1 MAKKVILTK
10 RFIPEAVD
18 RLARSFDLVI
28 AADSGKSPAEVLTE
42 NKDAEALISF
52 LSDPIDKDT
61 IDLGGNLKIIAN
73 YAVGYNNIDFR
84 YAMEKGLF
92 VTHTPDVLTDATAD
106 LAMALILAVSRK
118 IVAADRFLRSG
129 QFKGWDANLLLGKEL
144 NGSVIGIIGLG
155 RIGLAVARR
164 APGFGLKAIYY
175 SKPRENK
182 LEQEYGFEFVE
193 FEELVTRAD
202 IITVHIP
209 YSKDIHHLFNRQVF
223 DKMKP
228 DAIFINTSRGPLMNE
243 EHLAERLEKYESFG
257 AGLDVYEFEPQVN
270 ERLKKLKNAVLV
282 PHIGSATYKARLG
295 MASMAIES
303 VEQALSGRTPAH
315 LIPEFKK

>member
-1 MAKKVILTK
+1 MPKKVILTR
-10 RFIPEAVD
+10 RFIQEAID
-18 RLARSFDLVI
+18 RLAQAFHLVI
-28 AADSGKSPAEVLTE
+28 AADSGKSPAEVLAE

-52 LSDPIDKDT
+52 LSDPVDKDT
-61 IDLGGNLKIIAN
+61 IDLGENLKIIAN

-84 YAMEKGLF
+84 HAMAKDLF
-92 VTHTPDVLTDATAD
+92 VTHTPDVLTNATAD
-106 LAMALILAVSRK
+106 LAMALILAVSRR
-118 IVAADRFLRSG
+118 IVDADRFLRSG

-144 NGSVIGIIGLG
+144 NDSVLGIIGLG

-164 APGFGLKAIYY
+164 AIGFGLKAIYY
-175 SKPRENK
+175 SRPRENK
-182 LEQEYGFEFVE
+182 LEQEYGFEFVD
-193 FEELVTRAD
+193 FEELITRAD

-209 YSKDIHHLFNRQVF
+209 YSEDMHHLFNRQVF
-223 DKMKP
+223 AKMKP
-228 DAIFINTSRGPLMNE
+228 DAIFINTSRGPMMNE
-243 EHLAERLEKYESFG
+243 EHLVEQLEKYESFG

-295 MASMAIES
+295 MALMAIES